1 MAPPGL
7 LLVACQDQVVSR
19 REDCDRSASEEG
31 HSSVVKSGDL
41 YALGSCC
48 FPSPETL

>member
-19 REDCDRSASEEG
+19 EDCDRSASEEG
-31 HSSVVKSGDL
+31 QSSVVKSGDL